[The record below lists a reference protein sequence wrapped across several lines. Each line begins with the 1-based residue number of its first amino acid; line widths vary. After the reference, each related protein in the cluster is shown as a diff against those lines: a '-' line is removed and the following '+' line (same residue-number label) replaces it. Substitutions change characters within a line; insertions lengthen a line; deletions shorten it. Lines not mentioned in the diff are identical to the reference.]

1 MKNATKEFTIV
12 VEKDGREVSCMP
24 VESNQQTT
32 ARIATNSCQ
41 NNILA
46 EVSLFLFSFFFPFFF
61 FFSFSQVVYWFCRW
75 LFVDICLFCRTL
87 DR

>member
-12 VEKDGREVSCMP
+12 VEKNGREVSCMP

-46 EVSLFLFSFFFPFFF
+46 EVSLLLFLLFFLSSFFFLSHKLFTG
-61 FFSFSQVVYWFCRW
+61 
-75 LFVDICLFCRTL
+75 FVDGWLLIFVYFVGL
-87 DR
+87 